1 VSEPRLW
8 PLSVQNGVVKF
19 LFGYVQKHANDFEM
33 RSRYKIV
40 SAAGF
45 QLFDSTHREPFDAPD
60 ILAALERALEDTEE
74 KDFSSVFAR
83 ELEELCSGDSG
94 GGISREAPWFSTVEE
109 IDEPVDASGSSK
121 DASADLPQGKMADPP
136 DKDASNVP
144 METRRTRNLFTGRGI
159 WALLRERYRM
169 TKMCT
174 WRMLEKSKRRTT
186 TWRRE
191 AHHRV
196 RHVCQIL
203 LPQVMP
209 PAMKF
214 FTIRASGKAE
224 GCRRSQT
231 FTENFKA
238 ASSAEA
244 KIEKAFETFEGTKE
258 KFKAVWRD
266 HDKVERPSPRMR
278 LEDQKYGYGQT
289 GTGLYH
295 YGVGVDNMGAFQ
307 EELMQSMCGME
318 PIYTRRPG
326 RMDVV
331 LRSGGV
337 RSTLDDHQT
346 ANASEA
352 RGSALEVHEALLTRV
367 SELSQAKR
375 PATRE
380 ELNAMLRH
388 YCLAAGV
395 DAAEI
400 GDLSLDKMPNPTL
413 HLFGLAEDGPVPI
426 YTSKTKYSALILN
439 LRNFVRGRNCSAPSI
454 YADHIDYDDS
464 GASMGVLIKSIAQA
478 KAHIFMLCEA
488 GAISDSELKFQRTV
502 AWKPCAVLEETFSLV
517 AGPILWG
524 PR

>member
-1 VSEPRLW
+1 
-8 PLSVQNGVVKF
+8 
-19 LFGYVQKHANDFEM
+19 
-33 RSRYKIV
+33 
-40 SAAGF
+40 
-45 QLFDSTHREPFDAPD
+45 
-60 ILAALERALEDTEE
+60 
-74 KDFSSVFAR
+74 
-83 ELEELCSGDSG
+83 
-94 GGISREAPWFSTVEE
+94 
-109 IDEPVDASGSSK
+109 
-121 DASADLPQGKMADPP
+121 
-136 DKDASNVP
+136 
-144 METRRTRNLFTGRGI
+144 
-159 WALLRERYRM
+159 
-169 TKMCT
+169 
-174 WRMLEKSKRRTT
+174 
-186 TWRRE
+186 
-191 AHHRV
+191 
-196 RHVCQIL
+196 
-203 LPQVMP
+203 
-209 PAMKF
+209 
-214 FTIRASGKAE
+214 
-224 GCRRSQT
+224 
-231 FTENFKA
+231 
-238 ASSAEA
+238 
-244 KIEKAFETFEGTKE
+244 
-258 KFKAVWRD
+258 
-266 HDKVERPSPRMR
+266 
-278 LEDQKYGYGQT
+278 
-289 GTGLYH
+289 
-295 YGVGVDNMGAFQ
+295 
-307 EELMQSMCGME
+307 MQSMCGME

-337 RSTLDDHQT
+337 RSTLDDHQM

-400 GDLSLDKMPNPTL
+400 GDLSLDKMPNPSL

-502 AWKPCAVLEETFSLV
+502 AWKPCAVLEETFSLI